1 MRLLSDAEI
10 AGLAPAER
18 AAFPGPIPTQ
28 IVSSDE
34 YLPVPQTGRQRQV
47 EARTKALGD
56 ALARRHGVSR
66 RQFFRTAS
74 GMAAA
79 FLAMNEVCLLYT
91 SPSPRDRQKSR
102 MPSSA

>member
-10 AGLAPAER
+10 AALQPAER
-18 AAFPGPIPTQ
+18 AAFPGPVPTQ

-34 YLPVPQTGRQRQV
+34 YFPAPQTPRQRQV

-56 ALARRHGVSR
+56 ALARRHGLSR

-74 GMAAA
+74 GTGTRPWPA
-79 FLAMNEVCLLYT
+79 
-91 SPSPRDRQKSR
+91 SRRPSRT
-102 MPSSA
+102 

>member
-10 AGLAPAER
+10 AGLEPAER

-34 YLPVPQTGRQRQV
+34 YLPASQTPRQRQV
-47 EARTKALGD
+47 EARTRALGD
-56 ALARRHGVSR
+56 ALARRHGLSR

-79 FLAMNEVCLLYT
+79 FLAMNEV
-91 SPSPRDRQKSR
+91 SGEEGP
-102 MPSSA
+102 